1 VSESGRLGGLFH
13 DRGRNGRYRDC
24 VSVIISFSNG
34 ESWRTASRGWDELIA
49 LTRVVLAERD
59 LQHLVSELYPYGLS
73 FDSFPDEV
81 QLPLAAA
88 MLAAARKW
96 WEAEMAAGNDGDHC
110 RQLVDLLEIEAAAI
124 QRAPF
129 VKFAGTKWST
139 TLADWDRIAART
151 REVLTAG
158 GQGHLVREVLLP
170 GVSFSG
176 TDGDNLARA
185 MLAVVRELADGDLA
199 AGRDPA
205 HLRELAGLLAQHVA
219 YADRP
224 PGIRFTSNATW
235 VTNAAD
241 WERLTGRAR
250 ARLAEQGLGHGT
262 IYGRGI
268 LLRGVQG
275 RMVIETAEALLA
287 SARELA
293 AEDRTRGEDPG
304 HLTELVSLLD
314 AEVADRRR

>member
-1 VSESGRLGGLFH
+1 MIVAGSGRYGG
-13 DRGRNGRYRDC
+13 C
-24 VSVIISFSNG
+24 VSVIIGFSNG
-34 ESWRTASRGWDELIA
+34 ESWRTGSRGWDELIA

-59 LQHLVSELYPYGLS
+59 LQHLASELYPYGLS
-73 FDSFPDEV
+73 FGLFPDEV

-96 WEAEMAAGNDGDHC
+96 READMAAGNDGDHR

-124 QRAPF
+124 ERAPF

-139 TLADWDRIAART
+139 TIADWDRIAART

-158 GQGHLVREVLLP
+158 GQGHLVRKVHLP
-170 GVSFSG
+170 GVFLAG

-185 MLAVVRELADGDLA
+185 MLAAVRELAGGDLM

-219 YADRP
+219 IADRP
-224 PGIRFTSNATW
+224 PGIRFTSNTTW

-250 ARLAEQGLGHGT
+250 ARLADQGLGHGT
-262 IYGRGI
+262 ITERGV

-275 RMVIETAEALLA
+275 RVVTETAEALLA

-293 AEDRTRGEDPG
+293 AEDRTRGEDSG
-304 HLTELVSLLD
+304 HLTELVSLLE
-314 AEVADRRR
+314 AEVAERRR

>member
-1 VSESGRLGGLFH
+1 VAG
-13 DRGRNGRYRDC
+13 NGRYGDG
-24 VSVIISFSNG
+24 VSVVIGFSSG
-34 ESWRTASRGWDELIA
+34 ESWRTGSRGWGELTA
-49 LTRVVLAERD
+49 LARVVLAERD
-59 LQHLVSELYPYGLS
+59 LQHLAGELYPYGLS
-73 FDSFPDEV
+73 FGSFPAEV
-81 QLPLAAA
+81 RLPLAAA

-96 WEAEMAAGNDGDHC
+96 WEADVAAGNDGDHC
-110 RQLVDLLEIEAAAI
+110 RQLVDLLEIEAATI

-129 VKFAGTKWST
+129 VRCADTTWST
-139 TLADWDRIAART
+139 TLADWDRVAART

-158 GQGHLVREVLLP
+158 GQGHLVGEVRLP
-170 GVSFSG
+170 GVSLAG
-176 TDGDNLARA
+176 TGGDNLARA
-185 MLAVVRELADGDLA
+185 MLAAVRELADGDLA

-205 HLRELAGLLAQHVA
+205 YLRELADLLAQHVA

-241 WERLTGRAR
+241 WERLTARAR

-262 IYGRGI
+262 IYGRGV

-275 RMVIETAEALLA
+275 RVVTVTAEALLA

-293 AEDRTRGEDPG
+293 AEDQTRGEDPG
-304 HLTELVSLLD
+304 HHTELVSLLE
-314 AEVADRRR
+314 AEVAERRR

>member
-1 VSESGRLGGLFH
+1 MIVAGK
-13 DRGRNGRYRDC
+13 GRYGGC
-24 VSVIISFSNG
+24 VSVIVGFSNG
-34 ESWRTASRGWDELIA
+34 ESWRTGSRGWGELTA

-59 LQHLVSELYPYGLS
+59 LQHLASELYPYGLD
-73 FDSFPDEV
+73 FGLFPAEV

-88 MLAAARKW
+88 MLTAARKW
-96 WEAEMAAGNDGDHC
+96 WEADMAAGNDGDHR
-110 RQLVDLLEIEAAAI
+110 RQLVDLLEIETAAI

-129 VKFAGTKWST
+129 VEFAGTTWST
-139 TLADWDRIAART
+139 TPAGWDRVAART

-158 GQGHLVREVLLP
+158 GQGHLVREVQLP
-170 GVSFSG
+170 GVSLTG

-185 MLAVVRELADGDLA
+185 MLAAVRELTDGDLA

-205 HLRELAGLLAQHVA
+205 HLRELAGLLAQYVA

-250 ARLAEQGLGHGT
+250 ARLADQGLGHGT
-262 IYGRGI
+262 IYGRGV
-268 LLRGVQG
+268 LLCGAQG
-275 RMVIETAEALLA
+275 RIVIETAEALLA

-293 AEDRTRGEDPG
+293 AEDRARGEDPG
-304 HLTELVSLLD
+304 HLTELVSLLE